1 MDSLLCRHRWGKDWL
16 LPSQAEGAR
25 LNCALQRSQ
34 ISNFDDGGHFLF
46 LEDGFDLVTI
56 IKGVGFYRR
65 GKGLDYV
72 SDCLPPSPAEIRN
85 YMNRSGTN
93 LFKLLSSKCHVLLY
107 PGGVPEA
114 LHRKGEEYKLC
125 WPEQP
130 ELVRMVVRFGAKMV
144 PFVAVGEDDFGEVF
158 LDYDEIP
165 LLSDLIQQLT
175 EDNAEVRS
183 NATREVPN
191 QDQCRPLIRP
201 KIPGRFYYCFGKPIE
216 TAGWKRELKNQE
228 KCHELYL
235 QAKSEVESCLAYL
248 REKRESD
255 PYRSIFARL
264 MYQATH
270 GSAFETPTFEL

>member
-1 MDSLLCRHRWGKDWL
+1 MLSTLKD
-16 LPSQAEGAR
+16 GR
-25 LNCALQRSQ
+25 IVR
-34 ISNFDDGGHFLF
+34 
-46 LEDGFDLVTI
+46 
-56 IKGVGFYRR
+56 
-65 GKGLDYV
+65 GLDGLTLEGPVLYV
-72 SDCLPPSPAEIRN
+72 GYHMLLGLELFPMVFRLLNQRNILLRGIAHPKLFEKYKKGQTLDPAYTDAFR
-85 YMNRSGTN
+85 MMGAVPVSGTN

-144 PFVAVGEDDFGEVF
+144 PFVDVGEDDFGEVF

-175 EDNAEVRS
+175 EDNAEVRC

-270 GSAFETPTFEL
+270 GSAFEIPTFEL